1 LKSLFNR
8 RSCDKARAI
17 RHSYIQATILLVLF
31 RSFIHAILSKI
42 TTVKSSSITKTSI
55 RMQHERTNR
64 PGESGFP
71 APIVGIIKPHARP
84 TTPSWWG
91 GLHNLQNCLDL
102 MDLQLSRE
110 RHCKPR
116 PTWQTWHSCSPNLW
130 LCYVVRALP
139 ESGKYRLVSVRP
151 SVCLSR
157 DYRGSSSVAAA
168 VERREKPSQR
178 PAYANRPCIRR
189 GEGQRA
195 PAVQYFSSRF
205 PAERAVRLYTNRKK
219 SSLQ

>member
-1 LKSLFNR
+1 MKSLFNR

-102 MDLQLSRE
+102 MGLQLSRE
-110 RHCKPR
+110 RHCKR
-116 PTWQTWHSCSPNLW
+116 IGLRGRHGTAALQTSG
-130 LCYVVRALP
+130 YVTSSAPYRKA
-139 ESGKYRLVSVRP
+139 ESIVWCPSVRL
-151 SVCLSR
+151 SVCP
-157 DYRGSSSVAAA
+157 VIIAAA
-168 VERREKPSQR
+168 
-178 PAYANRPCIRR
+178 AA
-189 GEGQRA
+189 
-195 PAVQYFSSRF
+195 
-205 PAERAVRLYTNRKK
+205 
-219 SSLQ
+219 